1 MFFQSAKSKAN
12 SKHLRLFNQGID
24 LYFHGFNCP
33 LENTAVKDGWVCAE
47 SMIQAKNQA
56 LSASRQRFNV
66 A

>member
-1 MFFQSAKSKAN
+1 MFFQSAKAKDK
-12 SKHLRLFNQGID
+12 SKHLKQFNEGID
-24 LYFHGFNCP
+24 LYFHGLQCP
-33 LENTAVKDGWVCAE
+33 IENTAVKDGWVCAE